1 MNKLALA
8 ILLSP
13 VALFCADEALP
24 PAATILNRWIEVTG
38 GRAALEKRHNQ
49 VQRGAIEFPAIGVK
63 GTITL
68 YEAEP
73 NKNRVIAEVAAIGK
87 IESGNNGE
95 VAWESSSV
103 QGPRIKQGPERNEAM
118 RDSTFNAAL
127 VWQKL
132 YAKAETTAAETT
144 EGHECYKVVLTPKE
158 GNPTAEYFDKKSG
171 LLVKTSATRTTSMGQ
186 ITAEIVYED
195 YRKDGDL
202 LSPHKLIQRAAGQ
215 EFQILVQ
222 SAEFNVD
229 LPKDAFDLPPE
240 VQALLKKSDQA
251 AAKPVPATAAPDPGA
266 GKLTIY
272 MAGKQAESETYTIQ
286 KSNGKIEVNGSGHAA
301 IGPMKVD
308 IDEFRIVTDEKFQ
321 PLEASAKGKLGQI
334 QMNVKTTF
342 AGGKAKNEVD
352 SGSGPQTK
360 EDDVHADAIVV
371 YNPFPFYPW
380 TVLAMRAELKNHDP
394 QQFLVYVLNQGE
406 VPATLIF
413 QGREPVEFAGKT
425 VELNHL
431 VATGKT
437 PQGQAL
443 TLDFW
448 VDDNRKLIK
457 LAVPSQGVEGY
468 QEGYERKAP
477 PEAPK
482 SETKN
487 DR

>member
-1 MNKLALA
+1 
-8 ILLSP
+8 
-13 VALFCADEALP
+13 
-24 PAATILNRWIEVTG
+24 
-38 GRAALEKRHNQ
+38 
-49 VQRGAIEFPAIGVK
+49 
-63 GTITL
+63 
-68 YEAEP
+68 
-73 NKNRVIAEVAAIGK
+73 
-87 IESGNNGE
+87 
-95 VAWESSSV
+95 
-103 QGPRIKQGPERNEAM
+103 
-118 RDSTFNAAL
+118 
-127 VWQKL
+127 
-132 YAKAETTAAETT
+132 
-144 EGHECYKVVLTPKE
+144 VVLTPKE

-394 QQFLVYVLNQGE
+394 QQFLIYVLNQGE
-406 VPATLIF
+406 VPATVIF

-425 VELNHL
+425 LELNHL